1 MKININGKNLQ
12 VGERTKEIINSKLAK
27 LEKFFNSEVEI
38 FVKLSHVKA
47 TNICEITIPLKN
59 GVFIRAEEEADN
71 MDFAIDDAVN
81 KIIRQ
86 IRKHKTNMQK
96 KFRKNESIRFDM
108 IPEVSFDT
116 GFETHT
122 EEENEFKI
130 VKNKKFSVKP
140 MQPEE
145 AVLQMN
151 MLNHDFYVFMN
162 SESHELNVVY
172 RRKDGKFG
180 LIEPEVK

>member
-1 MKININGKNLQ
+1 MKINIIGKNLQ
-12 VGERTKEIINSKLAK
+12 VGDRTKETINSKLSK
-27 LEKFFNSEVEI
+27 LEKFFNSEVEV
-38 FVKLSHVKA
+38 FVKLSHVKS

-59 GVFIRAEEEADN
+59 GVFIRAEEQADS
-71 MDFAIDDAVN
+71 MDFAIDDTVN
-81 KIIRQ
+81 KIVRQ

-96 KFRKNESIRFDM
+96 RFRKNESIRFDM
-108 IPEVSFDT
+108 IPEVNLDIH
-116 GFETHT
+116 FETPV

-140 MQPEE
+140 MNSEE

-162 SESHELNVVY
+162 SETHELNVVY

-180 LIEPEVK
+180 LIEPDVK